1 MSKETLPVQS
11 GDLIKGEALMLSR
24 RVVKADRS
32 KEAKTLVKYV
42 RSVKFAAHARLA
54 DEKVA
59 PLKKRSAKQRR
70 ILEIRKRARNL
81 GGQNFNQ
88 PLVSRLER
96 VRASYGAVHPKSL
109 AKLEDMRARI
119 VSDTMAASKHLR

>member
-1 MSKETLPVQS
+1 MIIT
-11 GDLIKGEALMLSR
+11 
-24 RVVKADRS
+24 DRS
-32 KEAKTLVKYV
+32 KETKALVKYV
-42 RSVKFAAHARLA
+42 RSVKFSPNASLA

-88 PLVSRLER
+88 LLVSRLER
-96 VRASYGAVHPKSL
+96 ICASYGAVHPKSL
-109 AKLEDMRARI
+109 SKLENMRARI
-119 VSDTMAASKHLR
+119 VSDAMAARKHLR

>member
-1 MSKETLPVQS
+1 MVE
-11 GDLIKGEALMLSR
+11 
-24 RVVKADRS
+24 ADRS
-32 KEAKTLVKYV
+32 KETKPLVKYV
-42 RSVKFAAHARLA
+42 RSVEFSSDARLA

-119 VSDTMAASKHLR
+119 VSDAMAASKHLR